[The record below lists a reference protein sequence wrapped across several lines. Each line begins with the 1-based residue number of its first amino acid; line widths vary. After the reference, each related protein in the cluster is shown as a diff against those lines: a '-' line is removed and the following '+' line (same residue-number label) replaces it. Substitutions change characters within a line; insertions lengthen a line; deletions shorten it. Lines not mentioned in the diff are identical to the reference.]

1 MSDFKFVNYDPVVIR
16 SELEKAYVNIFGS
29 KVEQGDPMADFL
41 DYITF
46 IFCLILSSIDN
57 SGKMNLLRF
66 SKGKYLE
73 AIAENVGESREG
85 AKGALTTIRYTFSKT
100 FDGVVVI
107 PKGHKTEAFGLYFET
122 VNDSELRVGQKE
134 IDIECQC
141 STDGIVGNGIGIG
154 EIINIVD
161 PIAYLQKVSNLT
173 ETAGG
178 VDVESDDSLREKTRT
193 NPASKSV
200 AGPEA
205 AYKYHTKNA
214 HHGIVDVHIE
224 TVKGTGVVK
233 VYPLLE
239 AGVIPSQEI
248 LNIVSSALN
257 AKEVRPLTDYV
268 EPTKPGVVSYSIDLT
283 YYIVDDS
290 SINEVEIR
298 AEIETAVE
306 NYIKW
311 QCEKLGRDI
320 NPDRLTAL
328 IVAAGAKR
336 VEITSPVRVNI
347 DKTQVASM
355 ATKNIKYGG
364 KEIE

>member
-1 MSDFKFVNYDPVVIR
+1 MSDFKFVDYDPAVIR
-16 SELEKAYVNIFGS
+16 NELEKAYINIFGS
-29 KVEQGDPMADFL
+29 KIEQGDPMSDFL

-46 IFCLILSSIDN
+46 IFCLVLSKIDN

-66 SKGKYLE
+66 SKAEYLE
-73 AIAENVGESREG
+73 AIAENVGEAREE
-85 AKGALTTIRYTFSKT
+85 AKGALTTIRYTFSKS

-107 PKGHKTEAFGLYFET
+107 PKRHKTEAFGLYFET
-122 VNDSELRVGQKE
+122 MNDSELRIGQKE

-141 STDGIVGNGIGIG
+141 STKGISGNGIGIG
-154 EIINIVD
+154 EIVNIVD

-193 NPASKSV
+193 NPTSKSV

-205 AYKYHTKNA
+205 AYIYHTKNA
-214 HHGIVDVHIE
+214 HHGIVDVHID
-224 TVKGTGVVK
+224 TIKGTGIVK

-239 AGVIPSQEI
+239 DGVIPSQEV

-268 EPTKPGVVSYSIDLT
+268 EPTKPGAVSYNIDLT

-290 SINEVEIR
+290 SINETELR
-298 AEIETAVE
+298 AAIETSVE

-328 IVAAGAKR
+328 IIAAGAKR
-336 VEITSPVRVNI
+336 VDIVSPVRVSLS
-347 DKTQVASM
+347 KTQVANLGS
-355 ATKNIKYGG
+355 KNIKYGG